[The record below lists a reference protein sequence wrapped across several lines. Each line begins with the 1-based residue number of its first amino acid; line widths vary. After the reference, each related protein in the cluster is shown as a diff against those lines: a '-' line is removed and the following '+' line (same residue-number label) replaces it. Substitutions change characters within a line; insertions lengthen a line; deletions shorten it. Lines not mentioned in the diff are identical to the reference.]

1 MLAAAFSLGHLLLAI
16 EFEISPFRPGKTVA
30 SVHGS
35 KVYDRQ
41 FRFPGGFMDA
51 IEFVRELGLVPTTN
65 PDSQDQ
71 SGELLMVRRR
81 GLLPLASE
89 REIREKNYGY
99 IL

>member
-1 MLAAAFSLGHLLLAI
+1 
-16 EFEISPFRPGKTVA
+16 
-30 SVHGS
+30 
-35 KVYDRQ
+35 
-41 FRFPGGFMDA
+41 MDA

-89 REIREKNYGY
+89 REIREKNYEY